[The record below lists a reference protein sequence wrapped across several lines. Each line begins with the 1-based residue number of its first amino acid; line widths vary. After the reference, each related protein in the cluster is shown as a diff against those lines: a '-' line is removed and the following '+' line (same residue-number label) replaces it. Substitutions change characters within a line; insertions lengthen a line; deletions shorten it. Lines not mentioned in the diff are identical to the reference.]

1 MPMGCTT
8 FVSFKQMG
16 KQLFER
22 MGHRAKEGTTS
33 CKQTSKYGCY
43 TSGRLFN
50 SGVANGAGI

>member
-1 MPMGCTT
+1 MGCTT
-8 FVSFKQMG
+8 FLSFQQMG